1 MIKEREEIAEI
12 YKWNLEKLYSDED
25 KWISDTEYVDKLI
38 EEVETYRGKV
48 GKSVENLL
56 GVVEAE
62 LEINR
67 KLENIY
73 TYSKMKLDEN
83 TSSDRYQGMVDRG
96 QVLSVKASEAC
107 SYIVPELM
115 ALEEEKLEELMSDKR
130 IKLYRHYLKDI
141 LRAKSHTLSEAE
153 EMILA
158 SVGEISGSSYQL
170 YSMMNDADLRFPEIE
185 DENGNMIEIT
195 HGNYIPFMESGD
207 RRVRRDAFQSLYKT
221 YSGFKN
227 TFATSLGSE
236 VKKNR
241 FYSKTRKYGSSL
253 EHALHGDNIPVA
265 VYENLIEAVEKNVDK
280 MHSYISLRKK
290 AMKLDEIH
298 MYDLYTPMVKD
309 IEMKIEYEEAKRMV
323 LEGLEALGEEYL
335 EVVKEGLDSR
345 WIDVYESR
353 GKRSGAYSWGTY
365 DSEPYILL
373 NYHDTLDNV
382 FTLAHEMGHSVHSY
396 YSREN
401 QPYVY
406 GGYSIFLAEIASTVN
421 EVLLI
426 NHLIA
431 NTENREK
438 KKYFLNHYLEQF
450 RGTVYRQTM
459 FAEFEKII
467 HERVEAGGALTAESL
482 SSIYSNLNRK
492 YYGDEIVLD
501 PGIEVEWARIP
512 HFYYNFYVYQ
522 YATGF
527 SAAVY
532 FAERIIS
539 GDVEAR
545 DLYIE
550 FLKSGSSDY
559 PTEILRKAGLDMT
572 SSEPIEKAL
581 EKFGELVAEY
591 EAMIDAEEE
600 KEA

>member
-1 MIKEREEIAEI
+1 MIREREEIEEI
-12 YKWNLEKLYSDED
+12 YKWNLEKLYGDED
-25 KWISDTEYVDKLI
+25 KWISDIEYVDSLI
-38 EEVETYRGKV
+38 EKIETYRGKI
-48 GKSVENLL
+48 GESVENLL
-56 GVVEAE
+56 GAVEAE

-83 TSSDRYQGMVDRG
+83 TSNDKYQAMVDRG

-115 ALEEEKLEELMSDKR
+115 AMEEKRLEEFMKDKR
-130 IKLYRHYLKDI
+130 LELYGHYLRDI
-141 LRAKSHTLSEAE
+141 LRGKSHTLSEAE
-153 EMILA
+153 ERMLA
-158 SVGEISGSSYQL
+158 SVGEISGTSYQL

-185 DENGNMIEIT
+185 DSDGNMVEIT

-207 RRVRRDAFQSLYKT
+207 RRVRKDAFESLYKT

-241 FYSKTRKYGSSL
+241 FYSKARKYGSSI

-265 VYENLIEAVEKNVDK
+265 VYENLIEAVGNNVDK
-280 MHSYISLRKK
+280 LHSYISLRKK
-290 AMKLDEIH
+290 SMKLEEIH
-298 MYDLYTPMVKD
+298 MYDLYAPMVED
-309 IEMKIEYEEAKRMV
+309 LDMKIEYEEAKRIV
-323 LEGLEALGEEYL
+323 LEGLGALGEEYL
-335 EVVKEGLDSR
+335 EVVKEGLESR
-345 WIDVYESR
+345 WIDVYENR

-396 YSREN
+396 YSKEN

-431 NTENREK
+431 STDDREK
-438 KKYFLNHYLEQF
+438 KKHFLNHYLEQF

-467 HERVEAGGALTAESL
+467 HEKAESGEALTAETL
-482 SSIYSNLNRK
+482 SSLYSELNRK
-492 YYGDEIVLD
+492 YYGEEIVLD

-532 FAERIIS
+532 FAEKIIS
-539 GDVEAR
+539 GDADAR
-545 DLYIE
+545 EMYIE

-559 PTEILRKAGLDMT
+559 PTEILKKAGLDMT

-581 EKFGELVAEY
+581 EKFGELVSEY
-591 EAMIDAEEE
+591 EMLMEE
-600 KEA
+600 KEKEA